1 MTVATTE
8 APERTGTRVLQHERE
23 TLDRFMPGLDAQLAE
38 LSLEE
43 LEQPGGPGISLFREA
58 GGAGLLIPESSEGLG
73 AGPAEAVEVQ
83 RAIGSRA
90 PSLAIATTMHHFSI
104 GTLVELARREE
115 GLETLLLQA
124 VARDGR
130 LVASGFAEGQ

>member
-58 GGAGLLIPESSEGLG
+58 GGAGLLIPESSGGLG
-73 AGPAEAVEVQ
+73 AGPAQAIEGQ
-83 RAIGSRA
+83 RALGSRG
-90 PSLAIATTMHHFSI
+90 PPPPIATTMHHLSI
-104 GTLVELARREE
+104 RTP
-115 GLETLLLQA
+115 
-124 VARDGR
+124 
-130 LVASGFAEGQ
+130 